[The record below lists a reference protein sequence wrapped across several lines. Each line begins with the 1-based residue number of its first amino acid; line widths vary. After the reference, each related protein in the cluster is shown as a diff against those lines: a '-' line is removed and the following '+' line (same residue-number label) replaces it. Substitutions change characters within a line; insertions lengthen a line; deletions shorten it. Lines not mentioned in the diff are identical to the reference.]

1 MLINIHTCRDPYL
14 CLICVLKNHCSF
26 NGHLPFLLSGVWLIN
41 IVVVVVGLEY
51 RADKFATPARHMQL
65 GLQKLHKINTWRYNV
80 CVLRAEHVSGAENG
94 AEGGRKPTWAERSG
108 ARGSKKTS
116 GAWAEREIVGTG
128 TERWAGKICCWN
140 SAPPYYCSTVK
151 RRVSE

>member
-94 AEGGRKPTWAERSG
+94 AEGGGRRKPTWAERSG
-108 ARGSKKTS
+108 ARGSKKQAEHERS
-116 GAWAEREIVGTG
+116 GRSSERERSG
-128 TERWAGKICCWN
+128 ERAKFAAETPLHRII
-140 SAPPYYCSTVK
+140 APP
-151 RRVSE
+151 